1 MGRVVPS
8 LEDGGLASRLGLP
21 SYADFIF
28 YVVVLVLFLG
38 GGSNTLAT
46 QVGKQQCL
54 GFDAV
59 VAAAAG
65 YRTAFSNSAT
75 YFSSFMEPQTV
86 LWTYLPLT
94 GLLGGSALAWI
105 FGGMFGV
112 MLGQYH
118 IDNQSLVRAFQQT
131 ILSVFRR

>member
-1 MGRVVPS
+1 MERVVPT
-8 LEDGGLASRLGLP
+8 LEDGGIASRLGLP

-28 YVVVLVLFLG
+28 YVIVLVLFLG

-46 QVGKQQCL
+46 QIGKHQCL

-65 YRTAFSNSAT
+65 YRTAFSNQPSH
-75 YFSSFMEPQTV
+75 SSFMEPQTV
-86 LWTYLPLT
+86 LWAYIPLT
-94 GLLGGSALAWI
+94 GLLGGSAFAWI

-118 IDNQSLVRAFQQT
+118 LDNQSLVRAFQQT